1 MVDEGLAATCVG
13 TPFYMSP
20 ELYRGEQ
27 YGHKAD
33 VWSLGC
39 LLFELCTRKRAF
51 DCDNMASLV
60 SRVLQGHVA
69 PLPPQYSPAL
79 QHLVRSLLSTSP
91 SDRPSVAQLL
101 SMPLLRRCIA
111 AYAVTVRAK
120 HKPSPHP
127 EPGPEPEPQPEP
139 RPQPQP

>member
-60 SRVLQGHVA
+60 SRVLRGLGNA
-69 PLPPQYSPAL
+69 P
-79 QHLVRSLLSTSP
+79 
-91 SDRPSVAQLL
+91 
-101 SMPLLRRCIA
+101 
-111 AYAVTVRAK
+111 
-120 HKPSPHP
+120 
-127 EPGPEPEPQPEP
+127 
-139 RPQPQP
+139 